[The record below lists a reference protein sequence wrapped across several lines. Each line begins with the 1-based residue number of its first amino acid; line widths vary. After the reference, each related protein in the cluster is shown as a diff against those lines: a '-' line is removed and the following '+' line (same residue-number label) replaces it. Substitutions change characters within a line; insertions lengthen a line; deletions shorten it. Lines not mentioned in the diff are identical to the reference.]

1 VDQKSGVSARMTR
14 AALEDLISA
23 AERRAL
29 LHDEDETTARIS
41 DLMHIEPAIT
51 GKIELVYEGEQ
62 EGAQN
67 VARLLIGRAVKSI
80 FTRYFPDPSD
90 KKTGRSPYQDTLGW
104 FTKGN
109 SVVLKQDMPLVD
121 LAKALDAVD
130 GLRGLAKKYMNPSTP
145 GESVA
150 AMEFVLE
157 ALHQHSLIGKDLME
171 AERTYTDIM
180 GSMLSSLGSLDDDD
194 FDDDDDDF
202 YRRYRG

>member
-1 VDQKSGVSARMTR
+1 
-14 AALEDLISA
+14 
-23 AERRAL
+23 
-29 LHDEDETTARIS
+29 
-41 DLMHIEPAIT
+41 
-51 GKIELVYEGEQ
+51 
-62 EGAQN
+62 
-67 VARLLIGRAVKSI
+67 
-80 FTRYFPDPSD
+80 
-90 KKTGRSPYQDTLGW
+90 
-104 FTKGN
+104 
-109 SVVLKQDMPLVD
+109 VVLKQDMPLVD

-130 GLRGLAKKYMNPSTP
+130 GLRSLAKKYMNPSTP